1 MIAAF
6 ARSLVAGAVVSGT
19 PLLYATLAEVI
30 GERAGVVNLG
40 LEGVMLMGAVVGFVT
55 TVHTGSAAAGVL
67 AAALAGAAFNALFA
81 WLVVDRRANQLA
93 TGLALM
99 FCGVGLSALIGAPDI
114 GRPITGLAELRVPGL
129 ASIPVLGPAL
139 FVHDALVYAAV
150 PVAVATWW
158 ALFWTRW
165 GLAVRAVGENPVAA
179 FAAGRSPRAVQ
190 YQALVLA
197 GLLAGIAGAHLSI
210 GVAKTW
216 AEWMTAGRGFIAVA
230 LVVFAR
236 WQPLRAI
243 AGAFLFGGAISL
255 QLQLQARG
263 VPISPFVLDM
273 LPYVLSLAVLAA
285 WGGMGRQA
293 APGSLGRV
301 FQGQR

>member
-1 MIAAF
+1 MIATF
-6 ARSLVAGAVVSGT
+6 VRSLLTGAVVSGT

-99 FCGVGLSALIGAPDI
+99 FCGVGLSALIGAPYI

>member
-1 MIAAF
+1 VIAAF

-19 PLLYATLAEVI
+19 PLLYATLAEVL
-30 GERAGVVNLG
+30 GQRAGVVNLG

-67 AAALAGAAFNALFA
+67 AAALAGAAVNALFA
-81 WLVVDRRANQLA
+81 WLVIDRRANQLA

-99 FCGVGLSALIGAPDI
+99 FGCVGLSALIGARYI
-114 GRPITGLAELRVPGL
+114 GRPIAGLPELAVPGL
-129 ASIPVLGPAL
+129 ASLPVLGPAL
-139 FVHDALVYAAV
+139 FAHDALVYAAV
-150 PVAVATWW
+150 PVAVAVWC
-158 ALFWTRW
+158 AMFRTRW
-165 GLAVRAVGENPVAA
+165 GLGVRAVGENPVAA
-179 FAAGRSPRAVQ
+179 FAAGRSPRALQ
-190 YQALVLA
+190 YQALLVA

-210 GVAKTW
+210 GVARTW

-273 LPYVLSLAVLAA
+273 LPYLLSLAVLAA
-285 WGGMGRQA
+285 WGGMGRHT
-293 APGSLGRV
+293 APASLGRV

>member
-99 FCGVGLSALIGAPDI
+99 FCGVGLSALIGAPYI

>member
-93 TGLALM
+93 TGLELM
-99 FCGVGLSALIGAPDI
+99 FCGVGLSALIGAPYI

>member
-6 ARSLVAGAVVSGT
+6 VRSLVAGAVVSGT
-19 PLLYATLAEVI
+19 PLLYATLAEVL
-30 GERAGVVNLG
+30 GQRVGVVNLG

-55 TVHTGSAAAGVL
+55 TVQTGSAAVGVL
-67 AAALAGAAFNALFA
+67 AAALAGAVFNALFA
-81 WLVVDRRANQLA
+81 WLVIDRRANQLA

-99 FCGVGLSALIGAPDI
+99 FGGVGLSALIGVRYI
-114 GRPITGLAELRVPGL
+114 GRPVAGLPELAVPGL

-139 FVHDALVYAAV
+139 FAHDALVYAAV
-150 PVAVATWW
+150 PVAVAVWW
-158 ALFWTRW
+158 AMFKTRW
-165 GLAVRAVGENPVAA
+165 GLAVRAVGEHPVAA
-179 FAAGRSPRAVQ
+179 FAAGRSPRALQ
-190 YQALVLA
+190 YQALLLA
-197 GLLAGIAGAHLSI
+197 GLLVGIAGAHLSI

-263 VPISPFVLDM
+263 VPVSPFVLDM
-273 LPYVLSLAVLAA
+273 LPYLLSLAVLAA
-285 WGGMGRQA
+285 WGGM
-293 APGSLGRV
+293 
-301 FQGQR
+301 